1 MDAVRTLNVLSVDLE
16 DYFQVTAFDG
26 IVGFERWPQMER
38 RLEASTDRVL
48 QLLADANVR
57 ATFFVLGW
65 NAERLPAVIRRIAA
79 AGHEIASHGYAH
91 QLVYDLTRE
100 EFRADIKRASRA
112 IEDAAGVPVVGY
124 RAPSYSVTGRSLW
137 ALQVLVEEGYRFDSS
152 IFPIWHDRYGLPH
165 ARRHPYLISA
175 QGGSLWE
182 VPPATVRLGPVNVP
196 VAGGGYL
203 RLLPFSWSRW
213 GLRHINLA
221 EGHAATVYVHPWEMD
236 AAQPRL
242 GVGGLTRLR
251 HYGNLNRTEDRVRRL
266 LAEFR
271 FAPIGDVLDARAAI
285 GIEEKNLAADRGRT
299 CVHLVTSGNRQYE
312 LCSLED
318 VERRAAKPRDPRP
331 SELAARS
338 GANRIAL
345 EETRRQTSRGALT
358 LTTDVTPREWDDW
371 VVSRPEASTYHAWR
385 WREIFEQAFP
395 HETLYL
401 AARLDG
407 QICGVLPFVVFR
419 SWLFG
424 RFLISL
430 PFVNYGGLL
439 ADDDEVAG
447 ALVDRAVSFAET
459 EHAAFVELRHV
470 SRRLPMLSTRTH
482 KVGMTRALPRTSA
495 EAWSGLDRK
504 VRNQIRKA
512 TRSGLTV
519 ETGGADE
526 LDRFYGVFAKHMRDL
541 GTPVYSRTF
550 FESVLDKEGDRA
562 SCVIVRQGRR
572 PVAAALSLRH
582 RDTVEIPWA
591 ASLKRARPTCANSLL
606 YWTILEQAVADGF
619 STLDLG
625 RSSPDSGPYH
635 FKRQWGATP
644 QPLHWECALAPG
656 GLLPSLA
663 PANPKFKVAIAT
675 WKRLPV
681 SLANLIGP
689 RIVQSIP

>member
-1 MDAVRTLNVLSVDLE
+1 
-16 DYFQVTAFDG
+16 
-26 IVGFERWPQMER
+26 
-38 RLEASTDRVL
+38 
-48 QLLADANVR
+48 
-57 ATFFVLGW
+57 
-65 NAERLPAVIRRIAA
+65 
-79 AGHEIASHGYAH
+79 
-91 QLVYDLTRE
+91 
-100 EFRADIKRASRA
+100 
-112 IEDAAGVPVVGY
+112 
-124 RAPSYSVTGRSLW
+124 
-137 ALQVLVEEGYRFDSS
+137 
-152 IFPIWHDRYGLPH
+152 
-165 ARRHPYLISA
+165 
-175 QGGSLWE
+175 
-182 VPPATVRLGPVNVP
+182 
-196 VAGGGYL
+196 
-203 RLLPFSWSRW
+203 
-213 GLRHINLA
+213 
-221 EGHAATVYVHPWEMD
+221 
-236 AAQPRL
+236 
-242 GVGGLTRLR
+242 
-251 HYGNLNRTEDRVRRL
+251 
-266 LAEFR
+266 
-271 FAPIGDVLDARAAI
+271 
-285 GIEEKNLAADRGRT
+285 
-299 CVHLVTSGNRQYE
+299 
-312 LCSLED
+312 
-318 VERRAAKPRDPRP
+318 
-331 SELAARS
+331 
-338 GANRIAL
+338 
-345 EETRRQTSRGALT
+345 
-358 LTTDVTPREWDDW
+358 

-401 AARLDG
+401 AARSDG

-519 ETGGADE
+519 ETGGAGE

-591 ASLKRARPTCANSLL
+591 ASLKRARPPARLRRRGSRNRAGVGAGS
-606 YWTILEQAVADGF
+606 TIGV
-619 STLDLG
+619 
-625 RSSPDSGPYH
+625 
-635 FKRQWGATP
+635 
-644 QPLHWECALAPG
+644 C
-656 GLLPSLA
+656 
-663 PANPKFKVAIAT
+663 
-675 WKRLPV
+675 
-681 SLANLIGP
+681 
-689 RIVQSIP
+689 